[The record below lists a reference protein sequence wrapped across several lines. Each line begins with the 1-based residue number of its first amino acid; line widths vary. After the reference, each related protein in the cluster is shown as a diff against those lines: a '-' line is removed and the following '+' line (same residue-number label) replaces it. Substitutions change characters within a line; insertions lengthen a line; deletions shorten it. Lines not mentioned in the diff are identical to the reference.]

1 MYDDGTFA
9 FYSNSNKHGT
19 MPASTA
25 GRDDDGDDDDNENV
39 ILLCSLLLLQ
49 PLSFEMGPIPI
60 QELVLGLLSC
70 TAIKV
75 HLLAWYCLHMIGRG
89 LSAISMCLSLII
101 FFLLLCSFVHL
112 VSIRTRVLL
121 SMIRCSITL

>member
-49 PLSFEMGPIPI
+49 PLSLGSGWGQFQSKNWFSGCC
-60 QELVLGLLSC
+60 LVPLLKC
-70 TAIKV
+70 T
-75 HLLAWYCLHMIGRG
+75 Y
-89 LSAISMCLSLII
+89 
-101 FFLLLCSFVHL
+101 
-112 VSIRTRVLL
+112 
-121 SMIRCSITL
+121 